1 MAQPS
6 ATHYMSLETTA
17 DSPTRCTVGHL
28 QAHLIALGLLAVALT
43 LVVGGHSAI
52 WDRPVE
58 AVPDVIFESGAFF
71 LAIGLAV
78 VAHEVLHAIG
88 FRFFGGAPWKSI
100 RMGIQWRTVTP
111 FARALVPVTAR
122 AYRWTAALP
131 GLALGALPM
140 VAGVLID
147 APFASGFGVLM
158 LAGAGGDAAII
169 WAMRRTPDDALVLD
183 CPNALGCLVTPSS
196 RPM

>member
-1 MAQPS
+1 MNV
-6 ATHYMSLETTA
+6 EITTA

-28 QAHLIALGLLAVALT
+28 QANLIALGFLAAALA
-43 LVVGGHSAI
+43 LVIGGHSAI

-58 AVPDVIFESGAFF
+58 AVPEVILESGAFL
-71 LAIGLAV
+71 LAMGIAV

-88 FRFFGGAPWKSI
+88 FRFLGDVPWTEI
-100 RMGIQWRTVTP
+100 RLGIQWRSMTP
-111 FARALVPVTAR
+111 FARALIPVTAR

-131 GLALGALPM
+131 GLALG
-140 VAGVLID
+140 VAPLVVGVLMD

-169 WAMRRTPDDALVLD
+169 WAMRRTPDDARVLD
-183 CPNALGCLVTPSS
+183 CPNALGCLVVPGS
-196 RPM
+196 RGAT

>member
-1 MAQPS
+1 MHPEA
-6 ATHYMSLETTA
+6 TTA

-28 QAHLIALGLLAVALT
+28 QANLIALGFLAVALA
-43 LVVGGHSAI
+43 VVIGGHSAI
-52 WDRPVE
+52 RDRPVE
-58 AVPDVIFESGAFF
+58 AVPDAIVESGAFL
-71 LAIGLAV
+71 LAIGIAV

-88 FRFFGGAPWKSI
+88 FRFFGAVPWAEV
-100 RMGIQWRTVTP
+100 RLGFQWRTITP

-131 GLALGALPM
+131 GLALGLLPLI
-140 VAGVLID
+140 AGVLL
-147 APFASGFGVLM
+147 ASPFASGFGVLM

-183 CPNALGCLVTPSS
+183 CPNALGCLVVPGSNTPT
-196 RPM
+196 